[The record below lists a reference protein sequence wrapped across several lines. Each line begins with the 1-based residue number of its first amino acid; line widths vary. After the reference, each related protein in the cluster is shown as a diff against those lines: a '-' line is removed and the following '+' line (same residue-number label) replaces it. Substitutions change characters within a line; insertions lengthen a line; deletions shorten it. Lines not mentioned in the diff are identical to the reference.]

1 MTSRTNRFAHIS
13 MFLSAALVVG
23 MALEATTASAQ
34 SRSEVM
40 DPYSAAPTT
49 SHTELLDPFADA
61 PPPVRR
67 EPATEAPARA
77 TALLDPFATTARR
90 AARYLVEL
98 LDPWS
103 D

>member
-1 MTSRTNRFAHIS
+1 MTSRNHRLAPIS
-13 MFLSAALVVG
+13 TFLSAALVVG
-23 MALEATTASAQ
+23 MALGATTASAQ
-34 SRSEVM
+34 SRSEVV
-40 DPYSAAPTT
+40 DPYSATPTT
-49 SHTELLDPFADA
+49 PHSELLDPFTDA

-67 EPATEAPARA
+67 EPTAEAPRRA

-90 AARYLVEL
+90 AARYLAEL